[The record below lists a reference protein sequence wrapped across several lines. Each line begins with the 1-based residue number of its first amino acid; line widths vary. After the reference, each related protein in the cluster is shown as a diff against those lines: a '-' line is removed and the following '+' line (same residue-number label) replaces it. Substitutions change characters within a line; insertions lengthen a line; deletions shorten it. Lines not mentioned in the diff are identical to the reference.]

1 MQAHD
6 IPRHP
11 SKVAHVNVFG
21 VDQHFYD
28 FLMHVTHEDD
38 RGLEVES
45 PWST

>member
-1 MQAHD
+1 MHVQD

-11 SKVAHVNVFG
+11 SMVAHVNEFG

-28 FLMHVTHEDD
+28 LLLHVTHEDD

-45 PWST
+45 SSST